1 MVKINIFEE
10 HGCLNDMT
18 GEKKGARGE
27 GVCAP
32 VCRGVSS
39 APSVAKEHIS

>member
-1 MVKINIFEE
+1 
-10 HGCLNDMT
+10 MT

-32 VCRGVSS
+32 VCRGS
-39 APSVAKEHIS
+39 HLLLLLLRNI